1 MNLNPISLDMHSILR
16 RIDKVV
22 KGSVKCNSKFE
33 LSAFSQSELS
43 AGFIKPIMFDLVLG
57 NHFLGGFDE

>member
-1 MNLNPISLDMHSILR
+1 MNLDPIFLDTYSILR
-16 RIDKVV
+16 RIDRVV

-57 NHFLGGFDE
+57 NHFLGGFDQ